1 MKYGKCLQNEA
12 LPNQEWSQMGIIHL
26 MEEFRI
32 NLRELCELFNTK
44 ELSHSVVAV
53 YEKESPIIYRNLSQ
67 AEREILVKSI
77 SDKIA
82 DPTVNQAGPN
92 FQKNWEKNWEE
103 NLVNFKNSHLD
114 SDLIPKFI
122 SSNESLRFKGD
133 YIIPLVPDFE
143 MKLVRILRQHVFEKY
158 LSDIDAL
165 HEFGAGTG
173 FNLIHFGQM
182 YPMKQLH
189 GYDWVESAVNLI
201 SLAGK
206 SKAIKID
213 TKLFDMFK
221 PDYSIEIANNSGL
234 LTVGALE
241 QPGKNWHDF
250 LSFMISKKF
259 SIYINIE
266 TIYENYLGSDNP
278 ITNLAKL
285 YIEKRNW
292 LQGYFQELQNLETKG
307 MIEII
312 EQRVIVGS
320 RFHDSWSYTV
330 WKLKG
335 V

>member
-1 MKYGKCLQNEA
+1 
-12 LPNQEWSQMGIIHL
+12 

-32 NLRELCELFNTK
+32 SLRDLCELFNTK
-44 ELSHSVVAV
+44 ELSSSVVAV
-53 YEKESPIIYRNLSQ
+53 YEKESPIIYRNLSPN
-67 AEREILVKSI
+67 EREILINLVSE
-77 SDKIA
+77 KIK

-92 FQKNWEKNWEE
+92 FQKNWEANWGG
-103 NLVNFKNSHLD
+103 NLANFKNSHSD
-114 SDLIPKFI
+114 SDLVPKFI
-122 SSNESLRFKGD
+122 SSNESFRFKGD
-133 YIIPLVPDFE
+133 YILPLVPDFE

-173 FNLIHFGQM
+173 FNLVHFGQM
-182 YPMKQLH
+182 YPMKHLH
-189 GYDWVESAVNLI
+189 GYDWVQSALSLI
-201 SLAGK
+201 SLAGE

-213 TKLFDMFK
+213 TNLFDMFK
-221 PDYSIEIANNSGL
+221 PNYSIEIANNSGL

-241 QPGKNWHDF
+241 QLGKNWHDF

-259 SIYINIE
+259 SIYINVE
-266 TIYENYLGSDNP
+266 TIYENYIDSNNP
-278 ITNLAKL
+278 ITILAKL

-292 LQGYFQELQNLETKG
+292 LQGYFQELQNLEKKG
-307 MIEII
+307 IIQII
-312 EQRVIVGS
+312 EQRVIFGS